1 MHPPVAPAPADR
13 PHEAIVAPILSV
25 GPKFKIW
32 AAALGGVVAWALFAW
47 IWQLTHGLGA
57 THLGRPVY
65 WGLYITNFVFFIG
78 VSHAGTLI
86 SAILRIVH
94 AEWRRPITRMAEVIT
109 VLVLFFGVG
118 NVLLDLGRPD
128 RALNVILHPHF
139 RSPLLWDVSSIS
151 VYLTCST
158 VYLYLP
164 LIPDIAL
171 LRDRTTGWR
180 QRVYDRLAI
189 GWVGT
194 PQQWH
199 RLERAISVMAILV
212 IPVAV
217 SVHTVVSWVFA
228 MTIQPMW
235 HSSIFGP
242 YFVVGAIFSGIA
254 AIITAMVVVRK
265 VYHLEAYLQPIHFN
279 NLGIL
284 LLVMACLWLYFTFA
298 EHLTTWYA
306 HEPNELTVFNAKL
319 FGRFAPLFWAMLVFC
334 FVVPFTILAN
344 PRTRTIAGTLVA
356 SISVNIGM
364 WLERFTIVVPS
375 LSNPRAPVHTFTYAP
390 SWVEWS
396 LMAGCFAAFTLLYM
410 FFTKMFPIISIWE
423 LPPGSGSAP
432 AEAEELTPAALLIA
446 KHAPPRHPEHV
457 PGLAR
462 TVGVIAAI
470 VAVGAAVLS
479 AADRKP
485 AEAARRPADSVPLS
499 IELPDNPTAG
509 ARLFVAK
516 GCERCH
522 GLNSR
527 DARVGPD
534 LGRIHFRGTI
544 MDLAGAFWNHS
555 PVMREK
561 MQDLK
566 IQAPTLTSR
575 EMTDLLAFLT
585 AYRYYLTEVGQP
597 GNPAAGKIIFQSKG
611 CSRCHAANA
620 WDKPGPDL
628 TRYSGRFSGIF
639 VAQAMWNHG
648 ADMAVVM
655 RGQGVAWP
663 RFVGREMG
671 DLLAYL
677 QAGNGGTTGE
687 RVYFEPGSP
696 RRGRE
701 LFTTKRCVVC
711 HSIAGVG
718 GTAGPDLGAR
728 ARELVGSM
736 SGIAGLMWNHSQ
748 GMSAEFSRRGL
759 ARVQFSGEEM
769 ADILA
774 YLYFVNYANVRG
786 VPERGAGLFAAKC
799 GACHSIGGGKRV
811 GPDLA
816 SSPDLDEPVAIVASM
831 WNHAPIMDREL
842 RVRNLPWP
850 RLDPGDAADLTAY
863 LFTRRPH
870 PAPGGLRTP

>member
-1 MHPPVAPAPADR
+1 MDS
-13 PHEAIVAPILSV
+13 HEAIITPILTV
-25 GPKFKIW
+25 GRQFRIW
-32 AAALGGVVAWALFAW
+32 AVALAGVIAWALFAW
-47 IWQLTHGLGA
+47 IWQLSHGLGV

-139 RSPLLWDVSSIS
+139 RSPLLWDVSSIT

-158 VYLYLP
+158 IYLYLP
-164 LIPDIAL
+164 LIPDIAV

-180 QRVYDRLAI
+180 HRLYQRLAI
-189 GWVGT
+189 GWTGA
-194 PQQWH
+194 PHQWH
-199 RLERAISVMAILV
+199 RLERAIAVMAILV

-228 MTIQPMW
+228 LTIQPMW

-254 AIITAMVVVRK
+254 AIITAMVIVRK
-265 VYHLEAYLQPIHFN
+265 VYGLEEYLQPIHFN

-306 HEPNELTVFNAKL
+306 QEPNELNVFNAKL
-319 FGRFAPLFWAMLVFC
+319 FGRFAPLFWAMFGFC
-334 FVVPFTILAN
+334 FVVPFAILAN
-344 PRTRTIAGTLVA
+344 PRTRTVTGTLVA
-356 SISVNIGM
+356 SISVNLGM

-375 LSNPRAPVHTFTYAP
+375 LSNPRAPVHTFVYAP

-396 LMAGCFAAFTLLYM
+396 LMAGCLAAFTLLYM
-410 FFTKMFPIISIWE
+410 GFTKLFPIVSIWE
-423 LPPGSGSAP
+423 LPGHQADAAADHDATAP
-432 AEAEELTPAALLIA
+432 AQSPRTALHPLPAAAI
-446 KHAPPRHPEHV
+446 
-457 PGLAR
+457 AR
-462 TVGVIAAI
+462 TILSALAI
-470 VAVGAAVLS
+470 VALGGAVATAQPAS
-479 AADRKP
+479 APRD
-485 AEAARRPADSVPLS
+485 VVLS

-509 ARLFVAK
+509 ARLFVDK
-516 GCERCH
+516 GCVRCH
-522 GLNSR
+522 ALA
-527 DARVGPD
+527 DDEARVGPD

-561 MQDLK
+561 MADLK
-566 IQAPTLTSR
+566 IQPPRLTSH
-575 EMTDLLAFLT
+575 EMSDLVAFLT

-597 GNPAAGKIIFQSKG
+597 GIPAAGKAVFTAKG
-611 CSRCHAANA
+611 CARCHAAGA

-628 TRYSGRFSGIF
+628 TRYRGRFSAIF

-648 ADMAVVM
+648 GEMATVM
-655 RGQGVAWP
+655 RGQGVPWP
-663 RFVGREMG
+663 KFAGREMG

-677 QAGNGGTTGE
+677 QSGNEGTTDE

-701 LFTTKRCVVC
+701 VFASKKCVGC
-711 HSIAGVG
+711 HAIAGVG
-718 GTAGPDLGAR
+718 GHGGPDLGR
-728 ARELVGSM
+728 GREFVGSI
-736 SGIAGLMWNHSQ
+736 SSIAGLMWNHSQ
-748 GMSAEFSRRGL
+748 RMSEEFARRGV
-759 ARVQFSGEEM
+759 ARITFSGQEM
-769 ADILA
+769 ADVLA
-774 YLYFVNYANVRG
+774 YLYFVNYATVRG
-786 VPERGAGLFAAKC
+786 TPERGGLLFVKKC
-799 GACHSIGGGKRV
+799 SSCHSIGGGARV

-816 SSPDLDEPVAIVASM
+816 MAPDLDEPIAIMAAM
-831 WNHAPIMDREL
+831 WDHAPTMDREM
-842 RVRNLPWP
+842 RTRGLPWP
-850 RLDPGDAADLTAY
+850 RLEIGDAADLTAF
-863 LFTRRPH
+863 LLTRR
-870 PAPGGLRTP
+870 AAASK